1 MTNTS
6 VAANSQGAG
15 GEVERRA
22 SSGALASL
30 ALSVL
35 LPSLAT
41 SSANVALPTLARAF
55 GASFPQVQW
64 VVLAYLL
71 AVTTLVVSAGR
82 LGDLIGR
89 RRLLLAGVVVFTA
102 ASLLGGAAPGL
113 TALIAARAAQGLGAA
128 AMLGLAMA
136 FVGQAVPRARAGS
149 AMGLLG
155 AMSAVGTTLGPSLGG
170 LLIAELG
177 WRAVFLVNAPLGGL
191 TLLLA
196 WRHLPVDRRGAR
208 EGAGAFDLPGALL
221 LGLALAALALATTG
235 GGGRGATL
243 DGTLL
248 GVAAAG
254 LGLFVL
260 VEARAP
266 SPLISLALLRE
277 PVRWG
282 GLATSA
288 IVSTVM
294 MTTLIVGPFHLSR
307 ALRLGVAEVG
317 VVMSAG
323 PLVAAV
329 ASLPAGRLV
338 DRLGARRTG
347 LAGLAGLAAGT
358 LALASAPL
366 SLGVAGY
373 LAPIALATCGYAL
386 FQTANNTAVMAEVRP
401 DERGVL
407 SGALNLSRNVGL
419 LIGASVMGSVF
430 ALAAGAADV
439 TTAAAEAVAGG
450 TRTTFAV
457 ATALTVV
464 ALAVAA
470 MSGERRSSLALEPL

>member
-6 VAANSQGAG
+6 VAASSEMARV
-15 GEVERRA
+15 EVERRA

-41 SSANVALPTLARAF
+41 SSANVALPTLTRAF

-71 AVTTLVVSAGR
+71 TVTTLVVSAGR

-89 RRLLLAGVVVFTA
+89 RRLLLAGVAVFTG

-113 TALIAARAAQGLGAA
+113 WTLIAARAAQGLGAA

-136 FVGQAVPRARAGS
+136 FVGEAVPRARAGS

-155 AMSAVGTTLGPSLGG
+155 AMSAIGTTLGPSLGG

-177 WRAVFLVNAPLGGL
+177 WRAVLLVNAPLGGL

-196 WRHLPVDRRGAR
+196 WRHLPPDRPAAGDGAV
-208 EGAGAFDLPGALL
+208 AFDVPGALL
-221 LGLALAALALATTG
+221 LGLTLAALALATTAG
-235 GGGRGATL
+235 DGRGAAL

-266 SPLISLALLRE
+266 SPLISPSVLRE
-277 PVRWG
+277 RARWG
-282 GLATSA
+282 GLVTSA
-288 IVSTVM
+288 VVSTVM

-307 ALRLGVAEVG
+307 ALGLGVAEVG
-317 VVMSAG
+317 AVMSVG

-338 DRLGARRTG
+338 DRLGVRRTS

-358 LALASAPL
+358 LVLAATPPT
-366 SLGVAGY
+366 LGVGGY
-373 LAPIALATCGYAL
+373 VAPIVLATCGYAL
-386 FQTANNTAVMAEVRP
+386 FQTANNTGVMADVRP
-401 DERGVL
+401 DERGVV

-419 LIGASVMGSVF
+419 LAGASVMGSVF
-430 ALAAGAADV
+430 ALATGAVDV
-439 TTAAAEAVAGG
+439 ATAAAEAVAGG
-450 TRTTFAV
+450 TRTTFGV
-457 ATALTVV
+457 ATALV
-464 ALAVAA
+464 ALALTVSAL
-470 MSGERRSSLALEPL
+470 SGARRSSPALQPL